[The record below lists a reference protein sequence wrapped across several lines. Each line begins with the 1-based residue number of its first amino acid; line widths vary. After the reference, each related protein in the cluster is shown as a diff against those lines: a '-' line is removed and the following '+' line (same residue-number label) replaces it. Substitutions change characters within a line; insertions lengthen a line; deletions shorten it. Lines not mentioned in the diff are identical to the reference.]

1 MEAKERI
8 KKAYEF
14 LRSNGTVHTQQD
26 VADVMGVKKE
36 NISRAF
42 NGNEKYLHQILLHA
56 SIMLLEVFLMLIG
69 LLKSMAKC

>member
-42 NGNEKYLHQILLHA
+42 NGNEKYLT
-56 SIMLLEVFLMLIG
+56 LEE
-69 LLKSMAKC
+69 